1 MRPTTCDRAP
11 SDWESTMSQNT
22 IAKPAESRP
31 VGPRAGLGVVALTAI
46 VVGPMIGSGI
56 FALPSQM
63 AASAAPGPLIIG
75 WAITGVG
82 MLMLSFVFQTLATRK
97 PDVDGGVYGYARAG
111 FGNYIGF
118 TSAFGYWMSAWVG
131 NVAYL
136 VLLFSTL
143 GYFFPQFEGGTT
155 VSAIIGAS
163 IVLWIVH
170 AMTLRGVKTAAV
182 VNVVVTIAKVVP
194 IVVFIAIAAV
204 GFKAGLFTADIW
216 GKATEVDG
224 APLGDTMSQVKNMM
238 LVTVW
243 VFIGIEGAS
252 VYSQRAATRKNV
264 GRATVL
270 GFAGVLALLLLV
282 NLLSYGL
289 MAQAELAGVPDPS
302 MAGVLENEVGS
313 WGAAFI
319 SIGLVVSLLGALI
332 AWVLLCVEILR
343 LPAMDH
349 VMPKVLARENVHG
362 APANAVWL
370 TNICIQVML
379 LWTLTNES
387 TYLNLILLATSLIL
401 LPYLWSAAYQ
411 VLLAVRGETYESG
424 HGRTRDLVIG
434 VVGLAYAVWLVYAG
448 GWQYLLIAALFY
460 LAGTALYI
468 WARRESR
475 LPAFTKTELAVV
487 AVVASTSVVAVVLM
501 ATGNLSVL

>member
-1 MRPTTCDRAP
+1 
-11 SDWESTMSQNT
+11 MSQTLVPPPPKNR
-22 IAKPAESRP
+22 PAGVRT
-31 VGPRAGLGVVALTAI
+31 GLSLAALTAI
-46 VVGPMIGSGI
+46 VVGSMIGSGI

-63 AASAAPGPLIIG
+63 AGSAAPGPLLIG
-75 WAITGVG
+75 WVVTGVG
-82 MLMLSFVFQTLATRK
+82 MLMLAFVFQTLATRK

-143 GYFFPQFEGGTT
+143 GYFFPAFGGGAT
-155 VSAIIGAS
+155 VPAIIGAS
-163 IVLWIVH
+163 ILLWIVH
-170 AMTLRGVKTAAV
+170 AMTLRGIQTAAV
-182 VNVVVTIAKVVP
+182 VNVIVTVAKIVP

-204 GFKAGLFTADIW
+204 GFKAGLFTADFW
-216 GKATEVDG
+216 GKTTQIDG
-224 APLGDTMSQVKNMM
+224 ASLGGTMTQVKNMM

-243 VFIGIEGAS
+243 VFIGIEGAA
-252 VYSQRAATRKNV
+252 VYSQRAKKRSDV

-289 MAQAELAGVPDPS
+289 MAQAQLAGVPDPS
-302 MAGVLENEVGS
+302 MAGVLESQVGS

-319 SIGLVVSLLGALI
+319 SVGLVISLLGALI
-332 AWVLLCVEILR
+332 AWVMLCVEILR
-343 LPAMDH
+343 LPALEH
-349 VMPKVLARENVHG
+349 VMPKALAKENAHG
-362 APANAVWL
+362 APATALWL
-370 TNICIQVML
+370 TNLCVQALL
-379 LWTLTNES
+379 LWTLANES
-387 TYLNLILLATSLIL
+387 TYTNLVYLATSLIL

-424 HGRTRDLVIG
+424 HGRARDLIVG
-434 VVGLAYAVWLVYAG
+434 VVALGYAVWLVYAG

-460 LAGTALYI
+460 LAGTAMYL
-468 WARRESR
+468 WARKESR
-475 LPAFTKTELAVV
+475 LPAFTKPELAVV
-487 AVVASTSVVAVVLM
+487 GVVALTSLVAVVM
-501 ATGNLSVL
+501 MVTGNLSVL

>member
-1 MRPTTCDRAP
+1 
-11 SDWESTMSQNT
+11 MSNT
-22 IAKPAESRP
+22 LVPPPVEPRRVGAK
-31 VGPRAGLGVVALTAI
+31 AGLGLAALTAI
-46 VVGPMIGSGI
+46 VVGSMIGSGI

-63 AASAAPGPLIIG
+63 AGVAAPGPLLIG
-75 WAITGVG
+75 WVITGVG
-82 MLMLSFVFQTLATRK
+82 MLMLAFVFQTLASRK

-143 GYFFPQFEGGTT
+143 GYFFPTFEGGAT
-155 VSAIIGAS
+155 VPAIIGAS

-170 AMTLRGVKTAAV
+170 AMVLRGVQTAAL

-204 GFKAGLFTADIW
+204 GFKAGLFTADFW
-216 GKATEVDG
+216 GKAVQIDG
-224 APLGDTMSQVKNMM
+224 APLGDTMTQVKSMM

-243 VFIGIEGAS
+243 VFIGIEGAA
-252 VYSQRAATRKNV
+252 VYSQRAAKRNDV

-282 NLLSYGL
+282 NLLAYGL
-289 MAQAELAGVPDPS
+289 MAQADLAGVADPS
-302 MAGVLENEVGS
+302 MAGVLKNEVGS

-319 SIGLVVSLLGALI
+319 SIGLVISLLGALI

-343 LPAMDH
+343 LPALEN
-349 VMPKVLARENVHG
+349 VMPKALAKENAHG
-362 APANAVWL
+362 APATALWL
-370 TNICIQVML
+370 TNLCVQGLL
-379 LWTLTNES
+379 LWTLANSS
-387 TYLNLILLATSLIL
+387 TYTNLVFLATSLIL

-424 HGRTRDLVIG
+424 QGRARDLIIG
-434 VVGLAYAVWLVYAG
+434 VVALAYAVWLVYAG
-448 GWQYLLIAALFY
+448 GLQYLLIAAVFY
-460 LAGTALYI
+460 LVGTAAYI
-468 WARRESR
+468 WARKESR
-475 LPAFTKTELAVV
+475 LPTFNKGELVVFGVV
-487 AVVASTSVVAVVLM
+487 AVTSVVAIAML
-501 ATGNLSVL
+501 ATGNLAVL

>member
-1 MRPTTCDRAP
+1 
-11 SDWESTMSQNT
+11 MSET
-22 IAKPAESRP
+22 VLTRAESARP
-31 VGPRAGLGVVALTAI
+31 PAVKRGLSLAALTAI
-46 VVGPMIGSGI
+46 VVGSMIGSGI

-63 AASAAPGPLIIG
+63 AGSAAPGPLLIG

-82 MLMLSFVFQTLATRK
+82 MLTLAFVFQTLASRK

-118 TSAFGYWMSAWVG
+118 TSAFGYWVSAWVG

-143 GYFFPQFEGGTT
+143 GYFFPQFEGGAT
-155 VSAIIGAS
+155 VPAIIGAS
-163 IVLWIVH
+163 VVLWIVH
-170 AMTLRGVKTAAV
+170 AMTLRGVQTAAF

-194 IVVFIAIAAV
+194 ILVFIAIAAV
-204 GFKAGLFTADIW
+204 GFKAGLFSADFW
-216 GKATEVDG
+216 GKTTQIDG
-224 APLGDTMSQVKNMM
+224 ASLGDTMTQVKTMM

-252 VYSQRAATRKNV
+252 VYSQRAAKRKDV

-270 GFAGVLALLLLV
+270 GFVGVLALLLMV

-289 MAQAELAGVPDPS
+289 MAQAELAGMPDPS
-302 MAGVLENEVGS
+302 MAGVLANEVGS

-343 LPAMDH
+343 LPALEH
-349 VMPKVLARENVHG
+349 VMPKALARENAHG
-362 APANAVWL
+362 APANALWL
-370 TNICIQVML
+370 TNLCVQALL
-379 LWTLTNES
+379 LWTLANAS
-387 TYLNLILLATSLIL
+387 TYTNLVYLATSLIL

-411 VLLAVRGETYESG
+411 VLLAIRGETYQSG
-424 HGRTRDLVIG
+424 GGRVRDLVIG
-434 VVGLAYAVWLVYAG
+434 VVALGYAVWLVYAG
-448 GWQYLLIAALFY
+448 GWQYLLVAAMFY
-460 LAGTALYI
+460 LIGTSLYL

-475 LPAFTKTELAVV
+475 LPAFTKPELVVVAAVALTSVLAV
-487 AVVASTSVVAVVLM
+487 ALM

>member
-1 MRPTTCDRAP
+1 M
-11 SDWESTMSQNT
+11 MSN
-22 IAKPAESRP
+22 ILVPPPVEPRRVGAKT
-31 VGPRAGLGVVALTAI
+31 GLGLAALTAI
-46 VVGPMIGSGI
+46 VVGSMIGSGI

-63 AASAAPGPLIIG
+63 AGVAAPGPLLIG
-75 WAITGVG
+75 WVITGVG
-82 MLMLSFVFQTLATRK
+82 MLMLAFVFQTLASRK

-143 GYFFPQFEGGTT
+143 GYFFPSFEGGAT
-155 VSAIIGAS
+155 VPAIIGAS

-170 AMTLRGVKTAAV
+170 AMILRGVQTAAL
-182 VNVVVTIAKVVP
+182 VNVVVTVAKVVP

-204 GFKAGLFTADIW
+204 GFKAGLFTADFW
-216 GKATEVDG
+216 GKAVQIDG
-224 APLGDTMSQVKNMM
+224 APLGDTMTQVKSMM

-243 VFIGIEGAS
+243 VFIGIEGAA
-252 VYSQRAATRKNV
+252 VYSQRAAKRKDV

-282 NLLSYGL
+282 NLLAYGL
-289 MAQAELAGVPDPS
+289 MAQADLAGVADPS
-302 MAGVLENEVGS
+302 MAGVLEHEVGS

-319 SIGLVVSLLGALI
+319 SIGLIISLLGALI

-343 LPAMDH
+343 LPALEN
-349 VMPKVLARENVHG
+349 VMPKALAKENAHG
-362 APANAVWL
+362 APATALWL
-370 TNICIQVML
+370 TNLCVQALL
-379 LWTLTNES
+379 LWTLANSS
-387 TYLNLILLATSLIL
+387 TYTNLVFLATSLIL

-424 HGRTRDLVIG
+424 GGRARDLIIG
-434 VVGLAYAVWLVYAG
+434 VVALAYAVWLVYAG
-448 GWQYLLIAALFY
+448 GLQYLLIAAVFY
-460 LAGTALYI
+460 LVGTAAYI
-468 WARRESR
+468 WARKESR
-475 LPAFTKTELAVV
+475 LPTFTKGELAVFGVV
-487 AVVASTSVVAVVLM
+487 AVTSVVAIAML
-501 ATGNLSVL
+501 ATGNLAVL